1 VGGESFGVC
10 EADGGG
16 DVERVD
22 VGEQSGHG
30 SVGGERGASGRARGR
45 GELVLEQV
53 VLRAQS
59 VLLRR
64 WVRRAQAVHRTE
76 PPILVRCAL
85 RCAFAI
91 LRRRGVRRACLR
103 SGARSRRRLLP
114 ARCGVHHLTSL
125 LWVSVGAVG
134 AARILV
140 AVWIA
145 ARQRV
150 AAAGV
155 YATLPFLP
163 PLGLGFKDFFC
174 WV

>member
-45 GELVLEQV
+45 GEL
-53 VLRAQS
+53 
-59 VLLRR
+59 LLRR